1 MINHWLVTGD
11 THGRFSRIFDAA
23 LDKQYPGSIAIIIL
37 GDGGVNYYMDVST
50 KRTKKM
56 LQNSGYT
63 YYFVRGNHEERP
75 ENIESMK
82 LVYDSE
88 TYNYV
93 YCEPEFPNLKYFK
106 DGEVYL
112 IDGRWTLVIGGAYSV
127 DKWYRLQR
135 GYPYLW
141 FKDEQ
146 LTQEE
151 MSAIMTSRKNRHY
164 DLVLTHTCPY
174 SWQPF
179 DLFLSGIDQSTVD
192 NSMER
197 WMEEFKGSITWGM
210 WLFGHFHDDRVVE
223 NNVKMLYEKIVHLN
237 DIYKPLE

>member
-1 MINHWLVTGD
+1 MINHWFVTGD
-11 THGRFSRIFDAA
+11 LHGRFTRIWNAA
-23 LDKQYPGSIAIIIL
+23 LNDQYQGSIAFIVL
-37 GDGGVNYYMDVST
+37 GDGGVNYYADKST
-50 KRTKKM
+50 KNLKKT

-63 YYFVRGNHEERP
+63 FYFVRGNHEERP
-75 ENIESMK
+75 ENVEGMK
-82 LVYDSE
+82 LIYDAD
-88 TYNYV
+88 TYGYV
-93 YCEPEFPNLKYFK
+93 WCEPQYPNIRYFK

-112 IDGRWTLVIGGAYSV
+112 INGRWTLVIGGAYSV

-141 FKDEQ
+141 FQDEQ

-151 MSAIMTSRKNRHY
+151 MNTIMKNRKGRHY

-197 WMEEFKGSITWGM
+197 WMEEFQNEISWGM
-210 WLFGHFHDDRVVE
+210 WLFGHFHDDRKVK
-223 NNVKMLYEKIVHLN
+223 NNVKMLYEKIVNL
-237 DIYKPLE
+237 DDVYKAFE